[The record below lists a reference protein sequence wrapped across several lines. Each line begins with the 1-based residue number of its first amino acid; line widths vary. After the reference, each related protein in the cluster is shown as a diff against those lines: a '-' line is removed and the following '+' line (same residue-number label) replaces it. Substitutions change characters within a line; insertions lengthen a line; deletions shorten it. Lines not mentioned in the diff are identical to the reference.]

1 MGATLAGV
9 SGGGEEQETRQ
20 DGAERQTLWRIRRTA
35 VRRGMTPC
43 KWQLSF
49 QPVAQRR
56 RLFTSLGFFEYFD
69 GMRLQW
75 AKNSEAKLAENKVH
89 HGMARNNNYFVLGGI
104 SGRASLHLF
113 PEEFLFALSVSG
125 NSAYG
130 AANTE
135 CVVEAGT
142 N

>member
-1 MGATLAGV
+1 
-9 SGGGEEQETRQ
+9 
-20 DGAERQTLWRIRRTA
+20 
-35 VRRGMTPC
+35 MTPC

-125 NSAYG
+125 YSAYG